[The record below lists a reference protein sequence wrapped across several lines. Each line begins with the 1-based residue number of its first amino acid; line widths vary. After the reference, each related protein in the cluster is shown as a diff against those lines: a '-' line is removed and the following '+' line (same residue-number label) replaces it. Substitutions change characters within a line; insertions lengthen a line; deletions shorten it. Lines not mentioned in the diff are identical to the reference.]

1 MSFQFLSSRREG
13 PVEYLTLNRPDVRN
27 AFNETVIQ
35 EMTAWA
41 EAITDDEDVRA
52 AVIAGAGPSFC
63 AGADLTWMTRMAAY
77 THDENLRDAMAAA
90 KMYALI
96 DRLPIAVIARIHGAA
111 LGGGAGL
118 AAICDIVVAE
128 ERTIFGFTEVKL
140 GILPAV
146 VSPYVLAKIGA
157 SAARELFLTGMR
169 FDAARAKDIGLVHA
183 VAPADQLDR
192 RVADYVK
199 EILSAAPEAIA
210 TAKELLKKVGERP
223 VQDTIGL
230 TADTIAARR
239 ASLEGQEGMHAF
251 LEKRRARWNVLPDPD
266 R

>member
-239 ASLEGQEGMHAF
+239 ASLEGQEGMRAF